1 MKNLKHWGL
10 SLVAL
15 SLTPFAL
22 LADPTPEELFAHPP
36 KEARPQV
43 WWHWMNGNVSKEGIT
58 DDLEALAAQ
67 GIGGATLFNLSCEI
81 PEGPVAFGSDEWFD
95 CVTFA
100 LQEAKRTGV
109 DITLHNCPGWTSS
122 GGPWVSA
129 DDAMKRQV
137 WSETDVVGGT
147 AYDGTLPQPGPLVDG
162 YYRDASVVAFPVPEA
177 ECRPALSAKPFVFRQ
192 TETKPNAEIDLTADE
207 PVQVT
212 AVTADIRGGRHWYS
226 TYRLEIFASDDGMT
240 WREIATAR
248 SAYRDKG
255 LRGANEKSFPVPAT
269 TARRFRV
276 RIVFDVDL
284 SRGSEP
290 SGERDGTYTVDR
302 LVLDGRGVVPK
313 ILTKTLTAAGRLG
326 MPSEPAEVAADQAVA
341 RKDIVDL
348 TDRMTPEGR
357 LAWTPPDARH
367 WKIVRFGYTL
377 TGAHNHPA
385 PQGGVG
391 YEVDKLSADAMRR
404 HMTNFV
410 GRILREAGDAAD
422 AVKAVLIDSYEV
434 GPFNWTAGLE
444 KKYARRWGEEPTAL
458 ILALTGRVINA
469 PAETEDLLGRFRT
482 LVSELFAT
490 EYAGTFT
497 EMCHAYGVESSIEP
511 YVSPT
516 DDREY
521 ARHCDIPMG
530 EFWPGGNRWG
540 HPGASRL
547 APSAAH
553 FFGRRICA
561 AEAFSTHPNT
571 PGGRFGF
578 AALALKGAGDRMF
591 TIGYNRMHINSFVHQ
606 PWTVPGPGMTMGLWG
621 LRADRTQP
629 WWPEFKPFMTYLA
642 RVQAMLQGGQP
653 VVDVLY
659 YGGDEP
665 LAPLTEPD
673 ASGFTWDL
681 CGTSWL
687 HELKVVDG
695 RPVAPSGLAYEALVV
710 RESGCFRE
718 STRRVLGALKAQ
730 GVRFSLEGL
739 EADFVEVPKRG
750 QVNRLFV
757 THRRYSDGS
766 DGYFVSST
774 NQHDIV
780 CALSFRQTGRRVE
793 LWDAETGRIRPAE
806 AVADDGRRTCVD
818 FRLDPA
824 GSVFVMF
831 RPNAASEEQS
841 AVLCAQSKPKGFG
854 SDEVLAAREVLAGPW
869 RLTFPFGKTFE
880 RTALFDWSQA
890 ADADVRYFSGRAV
903 YETTVASG
911 GLLDLGDVRNF
922 AVVSLDGE
930 SVATLW
936 KPPYRCELPRG
947 GRLTVEVVNLWPN
960 RLIGDERLYPADCQR
975 EGGRLKAIPGWVQAG
990 KPSPTGRKAFSAW
1003 RHYTKDDALLP
1014 SGLLGPVTIVRTY
1027 PRAFFDE
1034 KKVTPLDYVLAH
1046 PETDWL
1052 ERAPGEFEIPF
1063 VAAFPKHWWTKG
1075 PQYPGNGECAYPGG
1089 RLAFKRAEIRANPSK
1104 RFDAVFVGDSITHNW
1119 ETLGSNV
1126 LHGVLGKYRIL
1137 NIGNGNDRTSH
1148 ALWDVR
1154 NGLLDGYETPL
1165 VVLHIGTNNANRPG
1179 SEPEATAC
1187 GIAEIVRAIRA
1198 KQPQAQILLMPIL
1211 PRGEPGDL
1219 CRAENERVN
1228 RLIRPLADGT
1238 AVVWFDLRA
1247 KFLDADG
1254 RIRPGLMLADR
1265 LHPGEKGYSLWA
1277 EALVPALE
1285 KSRTHG
1291 L

>member
-192 TETKPNAEIDLTADE
+192 TETKPDAEIDLTADE

-226 TYRLEIFASDDGMT
+226 TYRLEIFASNDGAT

-890 ADADVRYFSGRAV
+890 ADDDVRYFSGRAV

-990 KPSPTGRKAFSAW
+990 KTSPTGRKAFSAW

-1238 AVVWFDLRA
+1238 DVVWFDLRA

>member
-22 LADPTPEELFAHPP
+22 LADPTPEDLFAHPP

-226 TYRLEIFASDDGMT
+226 TYRLEIFASNDGAT

-990 KPSPTGRKAFSAW
+990 KTSPTGRKAFSAW

-1238 AVVWFDLRA
+1238 AVVWLDLRA

>member
-1 MKNLKHWGL
+1 MKITMHRGL
-10 SLVAL
+10 SLVA
-15 SLTPFAL
+15 FL
-22 LADPTPEELFAHPP
+22 LAPVALAAKSTPEELFAHPP

-58 DDLEALAAQ
+58 ADLEALAAQ

-192 TETKPNAEIDLTADE
+192 TETKPDAEVDLTADE

-226 TYRLEIFASDDGMT
+226 TYRLEIFASNDGAT

-255 LRGANEKSFPVPAT
+255 LRGANEKSFPIPAT

-290 SGERDGTYTVDR
+290 SGERDGAYAVDR
-302 LVLDGRGVVPK
+302 LVLDGRGVVPRV
-313 ILTKTLTAAGRLG
+313 LTKTLTAAGRLDA
-326 MPSEPAEVAADQAVA
+326 PPALADVTPDQAVA

-444 KKYARRWGEEPTAL
+444 EKYARRWGERPTAL
-458 ILALTGRVINA
+458 IPALTGRVVGS
-469 PAETEDLLGRFRT
+469 PAETERVLGRFRT
-482 LVSELFAT
+482 LVSELFAA

-665 LAPLTEPD
+665 QSPLTEPD

-793 LWDAETGRIRPAE
+793 LWNAETGRIRPAE
-806 AVADDGRRTCVD
+806 AVADDGRRTCID

-903 YETTVASG
+903 YETTVVG
-911 GLLDLGDVRNF
+911 GGILDLGDVRNF

-930 SVATLW
+930 KVVTLW
-936 KPPYRCELPRG
+936 KPPYRCTLPHG

-1238 AVVWFDLRA
+1238 DVVWFDLRA

-1285 KSRTHG
+1285 KSRTH
-1291 L
+1291 

>member
-192 TETKPNAEIDLTADE
+192 TETKPDAEIDLTADE

-226 TYRLEIFASDDGMT
+226 TYRLEIFASNDGAT

>member
-192 TETKPNAEIDLTADE
+192 TETKPDAEIDLTADE

-226 TYRLEIFASDDGMT
+226 TYRLEIFASNDGAT

-890 ADADVRYFSGRAV
+890 ADDDVRYFSGRAV

-930 SVATLW
+930 NVATLW

-990 KPSPTGRKAFSAW
+990 KTSPTGRKAFSAW

-1238 AVVWFDLRA
+1238 AVVWLDLRA

>member
-192 TETKPNAEIDLTADE
+192 TETKPDAEIDLTADE

-226 TYRLEIFASDDGMT
+226 TYRLEIFASNDGAT

-990 KPSPTGRKAFSAW
+990 KTSPTGRKAFSAW

-1238 AVVWFDLRA
+1238 AVVWLDLRA

>member
-192 TETKPNAEIDLTADE
+192 TETKPDAEIDLTADE

-226 TYRLEIFASDDGMT
+226 TYRLEIFASNDGAT

-990 KPSPTGRKAFSAW
+990 KTSPTGRKAFSAW

>member
-1 MKNLKHWGL
+1 MRITMHRGL
-10 SLVAL
+10 SLVA
-15 SLTPFAL
+15 FL
-22 LADPTPEELFAHPP
+22 LAPVALAAKPTLEGLFAHPP

-43 WWHWMNGNVSKEGIT
+43 WWHWMNGNVSKAGIT
-58 DDLEALAAQ
+58 ADLEAMAAI
-67 GIGGATLFNLSCEI
+67 GIGGATLFNVSCEI
-81 PEGPVAFGSDEWFD
+81 PEGPVAFGSDEWLD

-100 LQEAKRTGV
+100 LKEANRTGIDV
-109 DITLHNCPGWTSS
+109 TLHNCPGWTSS

-137 WSETDVVGGT
+137 WSETDVAGG
-147 AYDGTLPQPGPLVDG
+147 AAHAGVLALPGPLVGG
-162 YYRDASVVAFPVPEA
+162 YYRDAAVVAFPVPEA
-177 ECRPALSAKPFVFRQ
+177 ECRPALSARPFVFRQ
-192 TETKPNAEIDLTADE
+192 TETKPDAEVDLTSDA
-207 PVQVT
+207 PVRVT

-226 TYRLEIFASDDGMT
+226 TYRLEVFASDDGMT
-240 WREIATAR
+240 WREVAAAR

-284 SRGSEP
+284 QRGSEP
-290 SGERDGTYTVDR
+290 SGERDGAYAVDR
-302 LVLDGRGVVPK
+302 LVLDGRGVVPRV
-313 ILTKTLTAAGRLG
+313 LTKTLTAAGRLDA
-326 MPSEPAEVAADQAVA
+326 PPALADVTPDQTVA
-341 RKDIVDL
+341 RADIVDL
-348 TDRMTPEGR
+348 TGRMAPDGR
-357 LAWTPPDARH
+357 LDWTPPDARR
-367 WKIVRFGYTL
+367 WRIVRFGYTL
-377 TGAHNHPA
+377 TGARNHPA
-385 PQGGVG
+385 PRGGAG
-391 YEVDKLSADAMRR
+391 HEVDKLSADAMRR
-404 HMTNFV
+404 HMDSFV
-410 GRILREAGDAAD
+410 GRILRAAGDAAD

-444 KKYARRWGEEPTAL
+444 EKYARRWGERPTAL
-458 ILALTGRVINA
+458 IPALTGRVVGS
-469 PAETEDLLGRFRT
+469 PAETERVLGRFRT
-482 LVSELFAT
+482 LVSELFAA

-511 YVSPT
+511 YVSPA

-553 FFGRRICA
+553 FFGHRICA
-561 AEAFSTHPNT
+561 SEAFGVHPNT

-578 AALALKGAGDRMF
+578 EPLTLKGAGDRMF
-591 TIGYNRMHINSFVHQ
+591 TIGYSRLHVHSFAHQ
-606 PWTVPGPGMTMGLWG
+606 PWTVPGPGMTMGFWG

-629 WWPEFKPFMTYLA
+629 WWRELKPFMDYLA
-642 RVQAMLQGGQP
+642 RVQAMLQDGEP

-673 ASGFTWDL
+673 APGFVWDL

-687 HELKVVDG
+687 REIAVVGG
-695 RPVAPSGLAYEALVV
+695 RPVAPSGLAYEALLVPEGRV
-710 RESGCFRE
+710 FGD
-718 STRRVLGALKAQ
+718 STRRALAALKAQ
-730 GVRFSLEGL
+730 GVRFSTEGL
-739 EADFVEVPKRG
+739 APDFAEVPVRG
-750 QVNRLFV
+750 QVSRLFW
-757 THRRYSDGS
+757 THRRHSDGS
-766 DGYFVSST
+766 EGYFVSST
-774 NQHDIV
+774 NRRDV
-780 CALSFRQTGRRVE
+780 ACAVSFRQTGRRVE
-793 LWDAETGRIRPAE
+793 LWDAETGRVRAAE
-806 AVADDGRRTCVD
+806 AVADDGRRTRVD
-818 FRLDPA
+818 FRLGPA

-831 RPNAASEEQS
+831 RPDVATDSASPAAPQGP
-841 AVLCAQSKPKGFG
+841 VPG
-854 SDEVLAAREVLAGPW
+854 AARTAREAVPGPW

-890 ADADVRYFSGRAV
+890 ADDDVRYFSGRAV

-930 SVATLW
+930 NVATLW

-1238 AVVWFDLRA
+1238 DVVWFDLRA